1 MPDEE
6 PDTTTTEPS
15 SGNSEDEARDT
26 YTPRKTHVLQ
36 MEQEAPH
43 GEMRTLTYT
52 LKEGFTYNVVSG
64 EEADAQLGTAPVN
77 NVAQIVRADALPN
90 H

>member
-1 MPDEE
+1 MPDEK

-15 SGNSEDEARDT
+15 SGDSEDETRDT

-43 GEMRTLTYT
+43 GEMRSLTYT
-52 LKEGFTYNVVSG
+52 LKEGFTYDVVEG

-77 NVAQIVRADALPN
+77 NVAQIVRTEALPN

>member
-6 PDTTTTEPS
+6 PATTDTEPS
-15 SGNSEDEARDT
+15 EDEGRDT

-43 GEMRTLTYT
+43 GELRILTYT
-52 LKEGFTYNVVSG
+52 LKEGFTYDVVEG
-64 EEADAQLGTAPVN
+64 EEADEALGTAPVN
-77 NVAQIVRADALPN
+77 NVAQIVRAEALPN

>member
-6 PDTTTTEPS
+6 SDTTTTKTLEE
-15 SGNSEDEARDT
+15 GSEDEARDT

-52 LKEGFTYNVVSG
+52 LKEGFTYDVVEG
-64 EEADAQLGTAPVN
+64 EKADEALGTAPVS
-77 NVAQIVRADALPN
+77 NVRQVVREEALPN

>member
-1 MPDEE
+1 MPDDES
-6 PDTTTTEPS
+6 DTTDTEPS
-15 SGNSEDEARDT
+15 EDEGRDT

-36 MEQEAPH
+36 MEHEAPH

-52 LKEGFTYNVVSG
+52 LKEGFTYDVLEG
-64 EEADAQLGTAPVN
+64 GGADEALGIAPVN
-77 NVAQIVRADALPN
+77 NVAQIVRAEALPN

>member
-6 PDTTTTEPS
+6 PDTTSTEPS
-15 SGNSEDEARDT
+15 LGSSEDEARDT
-26 YTPRKTHVLQ
+26 YTPRKTHVLE

-43 GEMRTLTYT
+43 GEQRSLTYT
-52 LKEGFTYNVVSG
+52 LKEGFTYDVVEG
-64 EEADAQLGTAPVN
+64 ENADETLGTAPVN
-77 NVAQIVRADALPN
+77 NVAQIVRAEALPN

>member
-1 MPDEE
+1 MPEEE
-6 PDTTTTEPS
+6 PATTDTEP
-15 SGNSEDEARDT
+15 SEDEARDT

-52 LKEGFTYNVVSG
+52 LKEGFTYDVLKG
-64 EEADAQLGTAPVN
+64 EEADEALGIAPVN
-77 NVAQIVRADALPN
+77 NVAQIVRAEALPN

>member
-15 SGNSEDEARDT
+15 SEHSEDKTRDT

-52 LKEGFTYNVVSG
+52 LKEGFTYDVVEG
-64 EEADAQLGTAPVN
+64 EEADAHLGTAPVN
-77 NVAQIVRADALPN
+77 NVAQVVRADALPN

>member
-6 PDTTTTEPS
+6 PDTITTESS
-15 SGNSEDEARDT
+15 SGDSEDETRDT
-26 YTPRKTHVLQ
+26 YTPRKTHVRT

-52 LKEGFTYNVVSG
+52 LKEGFAYDVVEG
-64 EEADAQLGTAPVN
+64 EEADAALGTAPVN
-77 NVAQIVRADALPN
+77 NVAQIVRAKALPN

>member
-15 SGNSEDEARDT
+15 EDETRDT
-26 YTPRKTHVLQ
+26 YTPRKTHVLT

-43 GEMRTLTYT
+43 GEQRSLTYT
-52 LKEGFTYNVVSG
+52 LKEGFTYDVVEG
-64 EEADAQLGTAPVN
+64 EEADAHLGTAPVN
-77 NVAQIVRADALPN
+77 NVAQVVRADALPN

>member
-1 MPDEE
+1 MPDDE
-6 PDTTTTEPS
+6 PDTTSTESS
-15 SGNSEDEARDT
+15 SGDSEDEARDT

-43 GEMRTLTYT
+43 GELRTLTYT
-52 LKEGFTYNVVSG
+52 LKEGFTYDVVEG
-64 EEADAQLGTAPVN
+64 ADADAQLGTAPVN
-77 NVAQIVRADALPN
+77 NVAQIVRAEALPN

>member
-6 PDTTTTEPS
+6 PDTTSTES
-15 SGNSEDEARDT
+15 SEDETRDT
-26 YTPRKTHVLQ
+26 YTPRKTHVLE

-43 GEMRTLTYT
+43 GEQRSLTYT
-52 LKEGFTYNVVSG
+52 LKEGFTYDVVEG
-64 EEADAQLGTAPVN
+64 EEADEALGTAPVN
-77 NVAQIVRADALPN
+77 NVAQIVRAEALPN